1 MGNFLNKL
9 FGKTEDLYDDYDDD
23 SYDDDDYGS
32 TLQDDRVEDLS
43 RGSSSRSDRPR
54 RPHDRTVAFPGSRQ
68 PQKTG
73 HEVIL
78 SDATSIDD
86 AWSICDHVKAGR
98 TVICN
103 TERLTP
109 EIRTRFQDV
118 VSGSAYAIGGILQA
132 VSQFIF
138 IFAPSNAIIQ
148 YDEGR
153 ELFQSIPREMPR
165 DYTYDNVYSEPG
177 TSRFMR

>member
-1 MGNFLNKL
+1 
-9 FGKTEDLYDDYDDD
+9 
-23 SYDDDDYGS
+23 
-32 TLQDDRVEDLS
+32 
-43 RGSSSRSDRPR
+43 
-54 RPHDRTVAFPGSRQ
+54 
-68 PQKTG
+68 
-73 HEVIL
+73 
-78 SDATSIDD
+78 
-86 AWSICDHVKAGR
+86 
-98 TVICN
+98 VICN

-153 ELFQSIPREMPR
+153 ELFHSILHDTPR
-165 DYTYDNVYSEPG
+165 DYSYDNTYNEPE

>member
-9 FGKTEDLYDDYDDD
+9 FGKTEDLYDDYDDER
-23 SYDDDDYGS
+23 YDDDDYGP
-32 TLQDDRVEDLS
+32 TLQDDRVEDLP

-54 RPHDRTVAFPGSRQ
+54 RAQDRTVAFPGSRQ

-109 EIRTRFQDV
+109 EIRTRFKMSFQV
-118 VSGSAYAIGGILQA
+118 LLMPSAVYYKRSPNSSSFCA
-132 VSQFIF
+132 VQR
-138 IFAPSNAIIQ
+138 
-148 YDEGR
+148 DH
-153 ELFQSIPREMPR
+153 SIR
-165 DYTYDNVYSEPG
+165 
-177 TSRFMR
+177 